1 MVEKYNDITE
11 QVLNFFFKIFI
22 PSFVAISIKIATQV
36 KKEKLTFMRVIMSF
50 VIGIGCAYF
59 VFPFADDQVKEEYI
73 PLLVGMVSISGEKIS
88 EYIIYKWNI
97 DFFLTSIIDAIRE
110 AIVKVIKK

>member
-1 MVEKYNDITE
+1 MVENTNDITE

-36 KKEKLTFMRVIMSF
+36 KKEKITFMRVIMSF
-50 VIGIGCAYF
+50 IIGIGCAYF
-59 VFPFADDQVKEEYI
+59 VFPFADNTVKNEYV

-88 EYIIYKWNI
+88 EYVIYKWNI

>member
-50 VIGIGCAYF
+50 IIGIGCAYF
-59 VFPFADDQVKEEYI
+59 IFPFADNHVKQEYI

-110 AIVKVIKK
+110 GIIKIIKK